1 MAKKKKQPSMAKY
14 SWLVALAIIV
24 LWGIYMLFGGGMD
37 RYQDPAP
44 SVGEEPDFRVLF
56 IDVGQ
61 ADAALIFCEGETML
75 IDGGNAEDSN
85 LIYTVLGKYDVEHL
99 DYVICTH
106 AHEDHVGGLSGALQ
120 ACTVD
125 TVYCPVTSYSSKVFT
140 NFADKVAER
149 GAEITVPAA
158 GDVFYLG
165 SAVGEI
171 LACDPDA
178 GDTNNT
184 SIVLKLTYGET
195 SFLFTADAE
204 HTVENDLLDEGT
216 DLSATVLKV
225 GHHGSN
231 TSTGEDFLRA
241 VDPDY
246 AIISCGK
253 NNSYGHP
260 NEETLVLL
268 DQYDVPV
275 YRTDELGDI
284 LCTSDGKTVTVEAVN

>member
-1 MAKKKKQPSMAKY
+1 MARKKKKQPSMAKY
-14 SWLVALAIIV
+14 SWIIAAVVIV
-24 LWGIYMLFGGGMD
+24 LWGIYMFFGGGMD
-37 RYQDPAP
+37 RYEETP
-44 SVGEEPDFRVLF
+44 SVGENPDFRILF

-61 ADAALIFCEGETML
+61 ADSALIFCEGETML

-85 LIYTVLGKYDVEHL
+85 LIYTVLEKYDVEHL

-125 TVYCPVTSYSSKVFT
+125 TVYSPVTSYSSKAFQ
-140 NFADKVAER
+140 NFAEKVEER
-149 GAEITVPAA
+149 GAVITVPEV
-158 GDVFYLG
+158 GDEFRLG
-165 SAVGEI
+165 SAVAQI

-204 HTVENDLLDEGT
+204 HAVENELLYDGADLKAD
-216 DLSATVLKV
+216 VLKV

-268 DQYDVPV
+268 EEYNVPV

-284 LCTSDGKTVTVEAVN
+284 LCTSDGKTVTIEAVN

>member
-1 MAKKKKQPSMAKY
+1 MARKQKKQPSMAKY
-14 SWLVALAIIV
+14 SWLAAAAIIV
-24 LWGIYMLFGGGMD
+24 LWGIYMLFGGGLD
-37 RYQDPAP
+37 RYQQTP
-44 SVGEEPDFRVLF
+44 SVGEDPDFRVLF

-61 ADAALIFCEGETML
+61 ADAALVLCEGESLL

-85 LIYTVLGKYDVEHL
+85 LIYTVLGKYGVEHL
-99 DYVICTH
+99 NYIICTH

-125 TVYCPVTSYSSKVFT
+125 TVYSPVTSYDSRAFD
-140 NFADKVAER
+140 NFADKVTGR
-149 GAEITVPAA
+149 GAEITVPEA
-158 GDVFYLG
+158 GDRFLLG

-171 LACDPDA
+171 LSCDPAA

-204 HTVENDLLDEGT
+204 HAVENDLLDEGA

-241 VDPDY
+241 VDPDH
-246 AIISCGK
+246 AIVSCGK
-253 NNSYGHP
+253 DNSYGHP

-268 DQYDVPV
+268 EQYDIPV

-284 LCTSDGKTVTVEAVN
+284 LCTSDGRTVTVEAVH